1 MLFLRS
7 LLFYTGI
14 VPAAFVFAF
23 LALLILPFRFQLR
36 YAVISRWAFF
46 ATWWL
51 KQTCRL
57 TYQVEG
63 IENIPSTP
71 AIILSKHQSAW
82 ETIVFQKIFPR
93 QVWLVKRELFW
104 LPVFGWLL
112 ASLNPIAIDRK
123 NLRQSMQTIME
134 QGKQRLAEGSWVV
147 IFPEGTRV
155 AKGEKKRYGVGGAML
170 AAESGYPV
178 VPVALNSGEF
188 WPPKSFI
195 KDPGTVRVIIGP
207 VIESKGKNNKEI
219 NALAKKWIEETV
231 QTLYNGES

>member
-7 LLFYTGI
+7 LLFYLGI
-14 VPAAFVFAF
+14 VPAIFVFAF
-23 LALLILPFRFQLR
+23 LALLIFPFRFQLR

-46 ATWWL
+46 TTWWL
-51 KQTCRL
+51 KQTCQL

-82 ETIVFQKIFPR
+82 ETIVFQKIFPI
-93 QVWLVKRELFW
+93 QVWLLKRELFW
-104 LPVFGWLL
+104 LPVFGWAL

-123 NLRQSMQTIME
+123 NLRKSMQTIVE
-134 QGKQRLAEGSWVV
+134 QGKQRLADGSWVV
-147 IFPEGTRV
+147 IFPEGSRT
-155 AKGEKKRYGVGGAML
+155 AKGEKKRYGIGGAML

-188 WPPKSFI
+188 WSPKGFI
-195 KDPGTVRVIIGP
+195 KYPGTVRVIIGP
-207 VIESKGKNNKEI
+207 MIDSKGKNYKEI
-219 NALAKKWIEETV
+219 NALAEKWIEETV
-231 QTLYNGES
+231 QTLYSN